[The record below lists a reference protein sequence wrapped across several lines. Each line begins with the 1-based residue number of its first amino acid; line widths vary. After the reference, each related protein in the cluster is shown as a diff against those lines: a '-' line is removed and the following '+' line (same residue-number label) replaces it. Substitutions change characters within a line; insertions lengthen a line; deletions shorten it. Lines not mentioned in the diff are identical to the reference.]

1 MKGLIKLG
9 LLAGAAYG
17 GYYLY
22 KKYLKQPD
30 KAENFDDLSDA
41 GFDYDD
47 TLQIRSKQLQED
59 SWTALNKQIPEIQSE
74 QS

>member
-47 TLQIRSKQLQED
+47 TAAKEESFADKIKAAAEKQL
-59 SWTALNKQIPEIQSE
+59 NKIK
-74 QS
+74 

>member
-47 TLQIRSKQLQED
+47 TAAIEESFADKIKAAAGRQLD
-59 SWTALNKQIPEIQSE
+59 RIK
-74 QS
+74 